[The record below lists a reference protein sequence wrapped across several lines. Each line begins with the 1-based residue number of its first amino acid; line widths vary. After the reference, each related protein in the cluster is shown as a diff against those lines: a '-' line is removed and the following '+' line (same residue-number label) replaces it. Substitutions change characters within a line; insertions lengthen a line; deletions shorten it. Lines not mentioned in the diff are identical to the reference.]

1 MEVETY
7 EGFINNILNT
17 RGRFACGDEYHERHH
32 IIPKCID
39 GGNEEE
45 NLIDLFAREHF
56 IAHKLLAL
64 ENPDNYG
71 LQCAYSMMAFPKNN
85 FHKRYE
91 LTPEEYEEARILFSE
106 SIKGENNPLYGRR
119 GKDSPRYGKC
129 HTEETKAKLSE
140 LASAKTGDKNP
151 NYGNHKLAGENNPNY
166 GKHLSEETKEK
177 IRRANTGRIPS
188 EETIRKLKTAQSGEN
203 NGMYGKNHSEESK
216 KKMSD
221 AVLKRYEDDSFREK
235 IRQKSKQRFID
246 HPELLQIHSERMKAQ
261 WKNEENRKKFIEQ
274 AIGNSYRAK
283 KVLCVET
290 GIVYPSTKS
299 AAEAI
304 GVARET
310 IGQVCRGKRDM
321 THGCHWR
328 FVDG

>member
-1 MEVETY
+1 MDKFVIYKHTSPSGKVYIGITSQNPERRWRSDGSGYRGNTHFYNAIKKYGWENFDH
-7 EGFINNILNT
+7 EILYTNLT
-17 RGRFACGDEYHERHH
+17 FEYAKMLEKQLIQEYNAYKDGYNSSLGGDY
-32 IIPKCID
+32 
-39 GGNEEE
+39 GGYTEDVKKK
-45 NLIDLFAREHF
+45 I
-56 IAHKLLAL
+56 
-64 ENPDNYG
+64 
-71 LQCAYSMMAFPKNN
+71 S
-85 FHKRYE
+85 
-91 LTPEEYEEARILFSE
+91 
-106 SIKGENNPLYGRR
+106 
-119 GKDSPRYGKC
+119 DSV
-129 HTEETKAKLSE
+129 SE
-140 LASAKTGDKNP
+140 LWKNKE
-151 NYGNHKLAGENNPNY
+151 YRNHMSQVHK
-166 GKHLSEETKEK
+166 GKG
-177 IRRANTGRIPS
+177 I
-188 EETIRKLKTAQSGEN
+188 SGWH
-203 NGMYGKNHSEESK
+203 HSEESK